1 MHEPNDDPWLPK
13 LFQEVVLPYVLKF
26 VVCHADA
33 VEARVTVAIAASTIF
48 FIVSLLSLS
57 LFVCPSD

>member
-48 FIVSLLSLS
+48 FIGSLLS
-57 LFVCPSD
+57 

>member
-1 MHEPNDDPWLPK
+1 M
-13 LFQEVVLPYVLKF
+13 LKF

-57 LFVCPSD
+57 LFVLLIRRRMGSENYSKLFNFF

>member
-48 FIVSLLSLS
+48 FIFKSPRFQLVCLS
-57 LFVCPSD
+57 F